1 MATFVDYWNG
11 PDAWTGLRPYVQSAL
26 MRWAPKGPMDFH
38 ALMEERTPADA
49 YRTLAFPVLL
59 MRGERGPAPT
69 RLIAETLAELL
80 PAGRLV
86 VIGGAGHMG
95 PLTHAPL
102 VFATIAR
109 HIATAPRSAVAA
121 QQQ

>member
-1 MATFVDYWNG
+1 
-11 PDAWTGLRPYVQSAL
+11 
-26 MRWAPKGPMDFH
+26 
-38 ALMEERTPADA
+38 MEERAPAGA

-59 MRGERGPAPT
+59 MRGECGPAPT
-69 RLIAETLAELL
+69 RLIAETLTELL